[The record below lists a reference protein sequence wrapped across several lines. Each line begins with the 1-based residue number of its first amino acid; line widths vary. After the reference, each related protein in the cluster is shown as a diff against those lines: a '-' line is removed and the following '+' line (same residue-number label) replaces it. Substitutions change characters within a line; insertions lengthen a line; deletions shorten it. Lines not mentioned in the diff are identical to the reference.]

1 MLSTTFQ
8 GDIVHTRRILH
19 TPSDFART
27 NLLHLQEVGYLKAA
41 MPHTSRR
48 KGLSSY
54 LFFLVE
60 EGSGHLTYNGREYS
74 LQTGDCAFIDCLH
87 PYAHTTG
94 SDLWTLRWVHF
105 NGPNMSAIY
114 DKYLE
119 RGGSAHFTPTRS
131 ESYRLLVDAIYSI
144 ADGDIYLKD
153 MKICE
158 KITMLLTL
166 LMEDSWQ
173 PVHSIPE
180 KGSKRSLMDVKE
192 YLDTHLQQKITLD
205 DLSRQFFIDKY
216 YLAKLFKQQFG
227 ISLMQYVMH
236 QRITTAKRLLRF
248 TDLPV
253 EKVGQECGMEDGN
266 YFARAFR
273 KVEGCSPTEYRKQW

>member
-27 NLLHLQEVGYLKAA
+27 SLLHLQEVGYLKATR
-41 MPHTSRR
+41 PHTSRR
-48 KGLSSY
+48 KGLASY
-54 LFFLVE
+54 LFFMVE
-60 EGSGHLTYNGREYS
+60 KGSGSLSYNGREYP
-74 LQTGDCAFIDCLH
+74 LQAGDCVFIDCSQS
-87 PYAHTTG
+87 YAHTTG
-94 SDLWTLRWVHF
+94 DDLWTLRWIHF
-105 NGPNMSAIY
+105 YGPNMSAIY

-119 RGGSAHFTPTRS
+119 RGGSAYFTPTQS
-131 ESYRLLVDAIYSI
+131 EGYRTLVDDIYSI
-144 ADGDIYLKD
+144 AEGDIYLKD

-173 PVHSIPE
+173 PAQDTPARE
-180 KGSKRSLMDVKE
+180 SKRSLTDVKE
-192 YLDTHLQQKITLD
+192 YLDTHLQEKITLD
-205 DLSRQFFIDKY
+205 ELAGRFYIDKY
-216 YLAKLFKQQFG
+216 YLAKRFKQQFG
-227 ISLMQYVMH
+227 ISVMQYVMQ

-248 TDLPV
+248 SDMPV
-253 EKVGQECGMEDGN
+253 EKVGQECGMEDAN

-273 KVEGCSPTEYRKQW
+273 KVEGCSPTKYRRQW

>member
-27 NLLHLQEVGYLKAA
+27 SLLHLQEVGYLKATR
-41 MPHTSRR
+41 PHTSRR
-48 KGLSSY
+48 KGLPSY
-54 LFFLVE
+54 LFFMVE
-60 EGSGHLTYNGREYS
+60 KGSGSLSYNGKEYA
-74 LQTGDCAFIDCLH
+74 LQTGDCVFIDCSQ
-87 PYAHTTG
+87 PYAHTT
-94 SDLWTLRWVHF
+94 SDDLWTLRWIHF
-105 NGPNMSAIY
+105 YGPNMDAIY

-119 RGGSAHFTPTRS
+119 RGGSAHFMPTQS
-131 ESYRLLVDAIYSI
+131 EGYRVLVDTIYSI

-166 LMEDSWQ
+166 LMEDSWKPAQ
-173 PVHSIPE
+173 DAPARESR
-180 KGSKRSLMDVKE
+180 RSLTDVKE
-192 YLDTHLQQKITLD
+192 YLDAHLQEKITLD
-205 DLSRQFFIDKY
+205 ELAGRFYIDKY
-216 YLAKLFKQQFG
+216 YLAKRFKQQFG
-227 ISLMQYVMH
+227 VSVMQYVMH

-248 TDLPV
+248 SDMPI
-253 EKVGQECGMEDGN
+253 EKIGQECGMEDAN

-273 KVEGCSPTEYRKQW
+273 KVEGCSPTEYRRQW

>member
-8 GDIVHTRRILH
+8 GDVVHTKRILH
-19 TPSDFART
+19 TPSDFARS

-41 MPHTSRR
+41 KPHTSRR
-48 KGLSSY
+48 RGLASY

-60 EGSGHLTYNGREYS
+60 NGSGLLTYGGKEYS
-74 LQTGDCAFIDCLH
+74 LQTGDCVFIDCSQ

-94 SDLWTLRWVHF
+94 NDLWTLRWIHF
-105 NGPNMSAIY
+105 YGPNMGAIY

-119 RGGSAHFTPTRS
+119 RGGSAYFTPAHTNN
-131 ESYRLLVDAIYSI
+131 YLTLVDAIYSI

-173 PVHSIPE
+173 PVQGTPARESR
-180 KGSKRSLMDVKE
+180 RSLADVKE
-192 YLDTHLQQKITLD
+192 YLDAHLQEKITLD
-205 DLSRQFFIDKY
+205 ELAGRFYIDKY

-227 ISLMQYVMH
+227 ISVMQYVMH

-248 TDLPV
+248 TDLPI
-253 EKVGQECGMEDGN
+253 EKVGQACGMEDGN

-273 KVEGCSPTEYRKQW
+273 KVEGCSPTEYRRQW